1 MFTIDTMKR
10 NVLNLSLLAIL
21 LVSLLA
27 VADDK
32 KKGKDEDS
40 SATLNFVVTRDTNG
54 KPVKY
59 AAVVLHSVN
68 KEGKQE
74 KGGLQLKTS
83 EEGKASVPGVPYG
96 KVRIQVIAKG
106 FQTFGEDIDVTQP
119 EQEIAI
125 KLKPPAEQYSIY
137 K

>member
-1 MFTIDTMKR
+1 MKR

>member
-1 MFTIDTMKR
+1 MKR
-10 NVLNLSLLAIL
+10 NLLRLTLLAAL
-21 LVSLLA
+21 LTTLLA

-32 KKGKDEDS
+32 KKDDENS
-40 SATLNFVVTRDTNG
+40 SATLNFLVTKDSNG

-59 AAVVLHSVN
+59 AAVVLHTVDKN
-68 KEGKQE
+68 GKQD

-83 EEGKASVPGVPYG
+83 EEGKASVPGVPFG

-106 FQTFGEDIDVTQP
+106 FQTWGEDVDVTQP
-119 EQEIAI
+119 EQQIAI
-125 KLKPPAEQYSIY
+125 KMKPPAEQYSIY

>member
-1 MFTIDTMKR
+1 MKR
-10 NVLNLSLLAIL
+10 NVLSLSLLAIL
-21 LVSLLA
+21 LVSLFG

-32 KKGKDEDS
+32 KKSKDEDT
-40 SATLNFVVTRDTNG
+40 SATLNFLVVRDTNG
-54 KPVKY
+54 KPVKN
-59 AAVVLHSVN
+59 AAVILHPVN

-96 KVRIQVIAKG
+96 KLRIQVIARG
-106 FQTFGEDIDVTQP
+106 FQTFGEDIDVSQA

-125 KLKPPAEQYSIY
+125 KLKPPAEQFSIY

>member
-1 MFTIDTMKR
+1 MMKR
-10 NVLNLSLLAIL
+10 NLVRLTLLAAL
-21 LVSLLA
+21 LTTLLA

-32 KKGKDEDS
+32 KKDDENS
-40 SATLNFVVTRDTNG
+40 SATLNFLVTKDSNG

-59 AAVVLHSVN
+59 AAVVLHTVDKN
-68 KEGKQE
+68 GKQD

-83 EEGKASVPGVPYG
+83 EEGKASVPGVPFG

-106 FQTFGEDIDVTQP
+106 FQTWGEDVDVTQP
-119 EQEIAI
+119 EQQIAI
-125 KLKPPAEQYSIY
+125 KMKPPAEQYSIY

>member
-1 MFTIDTMKR
+1 MMKR
-10 NVLNLSLLAIL
+10 NLLRLTLLAAL
-21 LVSLLA
+21 LTTLLA

-32 KKGKDEDS
+32 KKDDENS
-40 SATLNFVVTRDTNG
+40 SATLNFLVTKDSNG

-59 AAVVLHSVN
+59 AAVVLHTVDKN
-68 KEGKQE
+68 GKQD

-83 EEGKASVPGVPYG
+83 EEGKASVPGVPFG

-106 FQTFGEDIDVTQP
+106 FQTWGEDVDVTQP
-119 EQEIAI
+119 EQQIAI
-125 KLKPPAEQYSIY
+125 KMKPPAEQYSIY